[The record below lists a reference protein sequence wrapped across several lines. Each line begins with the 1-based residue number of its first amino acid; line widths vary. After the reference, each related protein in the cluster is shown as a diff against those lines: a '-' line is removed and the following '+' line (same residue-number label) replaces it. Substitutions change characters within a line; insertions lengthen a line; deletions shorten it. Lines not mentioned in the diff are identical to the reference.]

1 MSVSD
6 LVVRSAPPSAPFS
19 GGGEILLPKSGVRPE
34 ADRPNPLE
42 SLGPQG
48 RAARSELVDKGIESA
63 RTRVTQAITRINQ
76 LLSQSA
82 TSVGFEVDL
91 GSRQLII
98 RVTQKETG
106 ELIRQI
112 PADSVIK
119 FADAVDTLVG
129 LLIDERA

>member
-1 MSVSD
+1 
-6 LVVRSAPPSAPFS
+6 
-19 GGGEILLPKSGVRPE
+19 
-34 ADRPNPLE
+34 
-42 SLGPQG
+42 
-48 RAARSELVDKGIESA
+48 LVDKGIESA

-112 PADSVIK
+112 PADSFIK